1 MKKGLLDIF
10 LVLLF
15 VSCFA
20 QNLYAATNNQLNRV
34 VVTFSPLVVNN
45 VNCTNQLFNIFVD
58 LSKNKTKLS
67 ETIEDSGVLWSISQ
81 NFCGIQI
88 SFSSSK
94 KPEELYNIVS
104 MLLEKSYAATENLLE
119 KQNNN
124 NLKAIDRLFL
134 FAVNPEAEAFKSK
147 PVTIR
152 FFDNLGK
159 EVSDFYSEHFKKNEE
174 KEASEAEND
183 ETNLNPNKDDSSDVI
198 AKYCDFYKKCVE
210 TNSERPNI
218 QEVSKPILAKLLI
231 WEKLT
236 PDIFISASL
245 IKNKLIFD
253 GENNQNSGI
262 ELINTGNGLALVVF
276 CETEKNS
283 LYAQHLL
290 MNKRIDAAVS
300 GIGPKEWEAW
310 NTKLL
315 EVMRNDRRDFN
326 KKAMFDAWNMHWA
339 GKGFE
344 TIPAKSDFKK
354 PDYQKEVNIFATQ
367 SDHAFYLSPD
377 TYPAIYACNDED
389 FKDGSNVAVCLE
401 AKSNIIDGI
410 EKHVGSS
417 LPISVPITINRKRA
431 DRITL
436 SFYSPEAKI
445 PAHLSRIKSSV
456 ADFLY
461 SKFKV
466 TDLKESIKIGIA
478 GISSIPAYQ
487 LQGLL
492 NLGWPTTKANTK
504 IRVAKFSDLYD
515 FVKNNSSNEKILKLR
530 WENLASSPQ
539 DKAYILS
546 VLACNNLTI
555 DSWVGEDIK

>member
-1 MKKGLLDIF
+1 MKKGLLVIF
-10 LVLLF
+10 TALLF

-34 VVTFSPLVVNN
+34 VVTFSPLVIKNI
-45 VNCTNQLFNIFVD
+45 NCTNQLFNLFVE

-67 ETIEDSGVLWSISQ
+67 ETIEDSGMLWSISQ
-81 NFCGIQI
+81 NYCGIQI

-94 KPEELYNIVS
+94 SLEELFTIVS
-104 MLLEKSYAATENLLE
+104 MLLEKSFALSDKLLE
-119 KQNNN
+119 NQNNN
-124 NLKAIDRLFL
+124 NVKAIDRLYL
-134 FAVNPEAEAFKSK
+134 FAVKPDAVAFKSN

-152 FFDNLGK
+152 FFDYLGK
-159 EVSDFYSEHFKKNEE
+159 EVPDFYSKLFQKNEAN
-174 KEASEAEND
+174 EADNG
-183 ETNLNPNKDDSSDVI
+183 DDSLLTDKKDLTDVI
-198 AKYCDFYKKCVE
+198 AKYCDFYKKCAE
-210 TNSERPNI
+210 TCSVRPNI
-218 QEVSKPILAKLLI
+218 QPVSKPILAKLLI
-231 WEKLT
+231 WDNLT
-236 PDIFISASL
+236 PDTFISASL
-245 IKNKLIFD
+245 VKNKLIFD

-262 ELINTGNGLALVVF
+262 ELINTGNGMALVVF

-326 KKAMFDAWNMHWA
+326 KKAMFDAWNKHWS

-344 TIPAKSDFKK
+344 AIPAKSDFKK
-354 PDYQKEVNIFATQ
+354 PNYQKEVNIFATQ

-401 AKSNIIDGI
+401 AKSNIINGI

-417 LPISVPITINRKRA
+417 LPISVPITINRKRP

-466 TDLKESIKIGIA
+466 TDLKQSIKIGIA

-492 NLGWPTTKANTK
+492 SLGWPTTKANAK
-504 IRVAKFSDLYD
+504 IRVANISDLYD
-515 FVKNNSSNEKILKLR
+515 FVKNTSSNEKILKLR

-555 DSWVGEDIK
+555 DSWFGEDNK

>member
-1 MKKGLLDIF
+1 MKKGLLVIF
-10 LVLLF
+10 TALLF

-34 VVTFSPLVVNN
+34 VVTFSPLVINN
-45 VNCTNQLFNIFVD
+45 INCTNQLFNLFVE

-67 ETIEDSGVLWSISQ
+67 ETIEDSGMLWSISQ
-81 NFCGIQI
+81 NYCGIQI

-94 KPEELYNIVS
+94 SLEELFTIVS
-104 MLLEKSYAATENLLE
+104 MLLEKSFALSDKLLE
-119 KQNNN
+119 NQNNN
-124 NLKAIDRLFL
+124 NVKAIDRLYL
-134 FAVNPEAEAFKSK
+134 FAVKPDAVAFKSN

-152 FFDNLGK
+152 FFDYLGK
-159 EVSDFYSEHFKKNEE
+159 EDTDFYSKHFQKNEAN
-174 KEASEAEND
+174 EADNGEDSLLTD
-183 ETNLNPNKDDSSDVI
+183 KKDLTDVI
-198 AKYCDFYKKCVE
+198 AKYCDFYKKCAE
-210 TNSERPNI
+210 TCSVRPNI
-218 QEVSKPILAKLLI
+218 QPVSKPILAKLLI
-231 WEKLT
+231 WDNLT
-236 PDIFISASL
+236 PDTFISASL
-245 IKNKLIFD
+245 VKNKLIFD

-262 ELINTGNGLALVVF
+262 ELINTGNGMALVVF

-315 EVMRNDRRDFN
+315 EVMRNDRRDLS
-326 KKAMFDAWNMHWA
+326 KKAMFDAWNKHWA

-344 TIPAKSDFKK
+344 AIPAKSDFKK
-354 PDYQKEVNIFATQ
+354 PNYQKEVNIFATQ

-417 LPISVPITINRKRA
+417 LPISVPITINRKRP

-466 TDLKESIKIGIA
+466 TDLKQSIKIGIA

-492 NLGWPTTKANTK
+492 SLGWPTTKANAK
-504 IRVAKFSDLYD
+504 IRVANISDLYD
-515 FVKNNSSNEKILKLR
+515 FVKNTSSNEKILKLR

-555 DSWVGEDIK
+555 DSWFGEDNK

>member
-1 MKKGLLDIF
+1 MKKGLLVIF
-10 LVLLF
+10 TALLF

-20 QNLYAATNNQLNRV
+20 QNLYATTNNQLNRV
-34 VVTFSPLVVNN
+34 VVTFSPLVIKNI
-45 VNCTNQLFNIFVD
+45 NCTNQLFNLFVE

-67 ETIEDSGVLWSISQ
+67 ETIEDSGMLWSISQ
-81 NFCGIQI
+81 NYCGIQI

-94 KPEELYNIVS
+94 SLEELFTIVS
-104 MLLEKSYAATENLLE
+104 MLLEKSFALSDKLLE
-119 KQNNN
+119 NQNNN
-124 NLKAIDRLFL
+124 NVKAIDRLYL
-134 FAVNPEAEAFKSK
+134 FAVKPDAVAFKSN

-152 FFDNLGK
+152 FFDYLGK
-159 EVSDFYSEHFKKNEE
+159 EVPDFYSKHFQKNEAN
-174 KEASEAEND
+174 EADNG
-183 ETNLNPNKDDSSDVI
+183 DDSLLTDKKDLTDVI
-198 AKYCDFYKKCVE
+198 AKYCDFYKKCAE
-210 TNSERPNI
+210 TCSVRPNI
-218 QEVSKPILAKLLI
+218 QPVSKPILAKLLI
-231 WEKLT
+231 WDNLT
-236 PDIFISASL
+236 PDTFISASL
-245 IKNKLIFD
+245 VKNKLIFD

-262 ELINTGNGLALVVF
+262 ELINTGNGMALVVF

-315 EVMRNDRRDFN
+315 EVMRNDRRDLS
-326 KKAMFDAWNMHWA
+326 KKAMFDAWNKHWA

-344 TIPAKSDFKK
+344 AIPAKSDFKK
-354 PDYQKEVNIFATQ
+354 PNYQKEVNIFATQ

-417 LPISVPITINRKRA
+417 LPISVPITINRKRP

-466 TDLKESIKIGIA
+466 TDLKQSIKIGIA

-492 NLGWPTTKANTK
+492 SLGWPTTKANTK
-504 IRVAKFSDLYD
+504 IRVANISDLYD
-515 FVKNNSSNEKILKLR
+515 FVKNTSSNEKILKLR

-555 DSWVGEDIK
+555 DSWFGEDNK

>member
-1 MKKGLLDIF
+1 MKKGLLVIF
-10 LVLLF
+10 TALLF
-15 VSCFA
+15 VSSFA

-34 VVTFSPLVVNN
+34 VVTFSPLVINN
-45 VNCTNQLFNIFVD
+45 INCTNQLFNLFVE

-67 ETIEDSGVLWSISQ
+67 ETIEDSGMLWSISQ
-81 NFCGIQI
+81 NYCGIQI

-94 KPEELYNIVS
+94 SLEELFTIVS
-104 MLLEKSYAATENLLE
+104 MLLEKSFALSDKLLE
-119 KQNNN
+119 NQNNN
-124 NLKAIDRLFL
+124 NVKAIDRLYL
-134 FAVNPEAEAFKSK
+134 FAVKPDAVAFKSN

-152 FFDNLGK
+152 FFDYLGK
-159 EVSDFYSEHFKKNEE
+159 EVPDFYSKQFQKNETN
-174 KEASEAEND
+174 EADNG
-183 ETNLNPNKDDSSDVI
+183 DDSLLTDKKDLTDVI
-198 AKYCDFYKKCVE
+198 AKYCDFYKKCAE
-210 TNSERPNI
+210 TCSVRPNI
-218 QEVSKPILAKLLI
+218 QPVSKPILAKLLI
-231 WEKLT
+231 WDNLT
-236 PDIFISASL
+236 PDTFISASL
-245 IKNKLIFD
+245 VKNKLIFD

-262 ELINTGNGLALVVF
+262 ELINTGNGMALVVF

-315 EVMRNDRRDFN
+315 EVMRNDRRDLN
-326 KKAMFDAWNMHWA
+326 KKAMFDAWNKHWS

-344 TIPAKSDFKK
+344 AIPAKSDFKK
-354 PDYQKEVNIFATQ
+354 PNYQKEVNIFATQ

-417 LPISVPITINRKRA
+417 LPISVPITINRKRP

-466 TDLKESIKIGIA
+466 TDLKQSIKIGIA

-492 NLGWPTTKANTK
+492 SLGWPTTKANTK
-504 IRVAKFSDLYD
+504 IRVANISDLYD
-515 FVKNNSSNEKILKLR
+515 FVKNTSSNEKILKLR

-555 DSWVGEDIK
+555 GSWFGEDNK